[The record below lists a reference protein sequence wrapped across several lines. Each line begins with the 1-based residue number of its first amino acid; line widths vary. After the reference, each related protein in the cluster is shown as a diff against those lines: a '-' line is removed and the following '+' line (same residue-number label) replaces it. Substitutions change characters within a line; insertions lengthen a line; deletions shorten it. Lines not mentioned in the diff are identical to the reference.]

1 MTSFRQLSA
10 GEALWISAFMSCFVS
25 LSLSLSSNDTIQ
37 VLRGAASLYTQGL
50 HFTMHICSSKRE
62 REREKK
68 GEQFQFNACCSSF
81 ASRRRSRLSGKLILI
96 PPSPRRGAKSPS
108 LPRRSSADPITG
120 GASGGGASGGR
131 GEEWRGEET
140 AIW

>member
-10 GEALWISAFMSCFVS
+10 GKGSGSLPLCPVLF
-25 LSLSLSSNDTIQ
+25 LSLSVCPLTTQ
-37 VLRGAASLYTQGL
+37 FRFYEEPPPFTPKASTLLCTYVPP
-50 HFTMHICSSKRE
+50 KE

-108 LPRRSSADPITG
+108 LPRRSSADPIAG
-120 GASGGGASGGR
+120 GASDGGASGGR